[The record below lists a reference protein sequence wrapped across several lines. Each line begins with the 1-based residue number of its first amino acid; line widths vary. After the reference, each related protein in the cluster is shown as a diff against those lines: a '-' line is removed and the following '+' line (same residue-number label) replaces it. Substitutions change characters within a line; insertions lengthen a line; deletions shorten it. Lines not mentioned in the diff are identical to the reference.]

1 MFTGQR
7 RLEKQVE
14 SLQSGDIRILCMHCV
29 LIWRPGFYYDIHGA
43 VASSTRD
50 NEEVLKTCDK
60 RLVTLENTIREISNR
75 IQFSSRL
82 VEGEPLG
89 NSFKSLHCLTNQRRA
104 GSRVEGESPAMD

>member
-50 NEEVLKTCDK
+50 NEEVLSG
-60 RLVTLENTIREISNR
+60 LGFSQLEIKQLKDEKVI
-75 IQFSSRL
+75 
-82 VEGEPLG
+82 
-89 NSFKSLHCLTNQRRA
+89 
-104 GSRVEGESPAMD
+104 